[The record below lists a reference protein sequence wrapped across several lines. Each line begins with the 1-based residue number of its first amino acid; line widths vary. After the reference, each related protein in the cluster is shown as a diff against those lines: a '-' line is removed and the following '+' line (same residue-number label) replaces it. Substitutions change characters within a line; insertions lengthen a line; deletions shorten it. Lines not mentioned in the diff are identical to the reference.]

1 MSNQKVIQEAY
12 KLRCCDLQ
20 YKVYE
25 EKGTVT
31 AIETFR
37 AHFIM
42 DFQAS
47 PPSRHFVTIGTARV
61 NKEAGDVFNIEI
73 GKKIAR
79 AKAEKAAFVKF
90 KLVNLNYRNELL
102 QELQKTDNT
111 IEKMNANIQHQKEYI
126 KTF

>member
-20 YKVYE
+20 YKVNE
-25 EKGTVT
+25 EKGVVT

-37 AHFIM
+37 APFIV
-42 DFQAS
+42 DS
-47 PPSRHFVTIGTARV
+47 NTPSRHFVTIGTARV
-61 NKEAGDVFNIEI
+61 NKEAGDVFNVEI

-90 KLVNLNYRNELL
+90 KLLNLTYKNELL
-102 QELQKTDNT
+102 QDLQKTDNT
-111 IEKMNANIQHQKEYI
+111 IEKMNANILHQKEYI